1 MKTPCQSIIYNE
13 TTILDFFDSY
23 RTVPL
28 SFRVS
33 LVERDFRGGLKM
45 MNSVLA
51 TLRES
56 LFAQSQIKRDL
67 RSAFIFVRS
76 SFSHFELNFRY
87 VSSAKWYVE
96 ELLIAWCISLIYIRK
111 RRGPRIDPCGTPQ
124 VTSWNFE
131 LEFLNLTHCFLS
143 VK

>member
-1 MKTPCQSIIYNE
+1 MI
-13 TTILDFFDSY
+13 FFDSY
-23 RTVPL
+23 STVPL

-56 LFAQSQIKRDL
+56 LFAQSQVKRDL
-67 RSAFIFVRS
+67 RSAFIFDRS
-76 SFSHFELNFRY
+76 LFSHFELNFRY

-96 ELLIAWCISLIYIRK
+96 ELSIA
-111 RRGPRIDPCGTPQ
+111 
-124 VTSWNFE
+124 
-131 LEFLNLTHCFLS
+131 
-143 VK
+143 